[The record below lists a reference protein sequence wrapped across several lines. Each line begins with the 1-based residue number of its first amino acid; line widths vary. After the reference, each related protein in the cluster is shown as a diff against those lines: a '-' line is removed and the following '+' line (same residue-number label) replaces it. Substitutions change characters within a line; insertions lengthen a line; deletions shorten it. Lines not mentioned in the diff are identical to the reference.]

1 MRKRALLPFLGT
13 SVLGLGVVAASW
25 PDVREGPRVPER
37 AQIFAV
43 SLVAP
48 AEGAGA
54 DRGWLGAE
62 VLGVDLPRGTA
73 IVFIDGEE
81 RVVRGTP
88 AQLLGLAPGDA
99 VNLRFRS
106 YGSETWL
113 WPPGDAGDVSRFTTF
128 GTLTGPVEGV
138 DPFRGALRVGGHHLL
153 AHPDDVA
160 SLLPGERISLRFAR
174 VGDVLW
180 ALELERDRPSG
191 AGALTGAGTR
201 DLFRRLQNHQRT
213 DME

>member
-1 MRKRALLPFLGT
+1 MRKQALLPFLGT
-13 SVLGLGVVAASW
+13 SLLGLGVVLASW
-25 PDVREGPRVPER
+25 PDVRTSESAPER
-37 AQIFAV
+37 AQVFAV

-48 AEGAGA
+48 EAGAGA
-54 DRGWLGAE
+54 DRGLLGAE

-73 IVFIDGEE
+73 IVFLDGEE
-81 RVVRGTP
+81 RVIRGTP
-88 AQLLGLAPGDA
+88 VQLLGLAPGDA

-113 WPPGDAGDVSRFTTF
+113 WPPGDAGDESRFTTF

-138 DPFRGALRVGGHHLL
+138 DPLHGALRVGGHHLL

-180 ALELERDRPSG
+180 ALSLERDGPSR
-191 AGALTGAGTR
+191 AAELTGAR
-201 DLFRRLQNHQRT
+201 ARELFRRLENHQL
-213 DME
+213 